1 MDTAMVGLI
10 GIGSLFLLMFANV
23 HLGFAMGM
31 VGFLGCVY
39 IMGLQGAL
47 GMVKHIPYS
56 AAGNSTMSVIPLFLL
71 MGQFAF
77 HSGMVEEFYYNMH
90 RWLGHLRGGLAM
102 ATFGACAGFAAICGT
117 SLAVSS
123 TMTKVALPQMLR
135 YKYSPELATG
145 AIASGGT
152 LGILIPPSLAFVIY
166 GVITD
171 TSIGKLFIAGIIPGI
186 ILAGM
191 FCLTVFVWTAR
202 RPDLAPPGPKFSW
215 REKLQAAKGG
225 WEIFL
230 LFLLVV
236 GGIWGGFFTP
246 TEAAAVGAF
255 AAFLI
260 TLLKRRLTK
269 QNLFSALID
278 TVKATGMIFAIV
290 IGAILFNFFMGVSKL
305 PQGLSSFIS
314 TLPVSPL
321 VVLLF
326 VILIFLILGCLMDTI
341 AMALLAIPVVYP
353 TIKNLGFD
361 PVWFGVIC
369 TIMSEVGQVTPPVGI
384 SVFVVAGMTKDIPM
398 YTVFRGIAPFLL
410 AFAACVALLIAF
422 PQIALFLPGIMKGQ

>member
-1 MDTAMVGLI
+1 
-10 GIGSLFLLMFANV
+10 
-23 HLGFAMGM
+23 
-31 VGFLGCVY
+31 
-39 IMGLQGAL
+39 
-47 GMVKHIPYS
+47 
-56 AAGNSTMSVIPLFLL
+56 
-71 MGQFAF
+71 
-77 HSGMVEEFYYNMH
+77 
-90 RWLGHLRGGLAM
+90 
-102 ATFGACAGFAAICGT
+102 
-117 SLAVSS
+117 
-123 TMTKVALPQMLR
+123 
-135 YKYSPELATG
+135 
-145 AIASGGT
+145 
-152 LGILIPPSLAFVIY
+152 
-166 GVITD
+166 
-171 TSIGKLFIAGIIPGI
+171 
-186 ILAGM
+186 M